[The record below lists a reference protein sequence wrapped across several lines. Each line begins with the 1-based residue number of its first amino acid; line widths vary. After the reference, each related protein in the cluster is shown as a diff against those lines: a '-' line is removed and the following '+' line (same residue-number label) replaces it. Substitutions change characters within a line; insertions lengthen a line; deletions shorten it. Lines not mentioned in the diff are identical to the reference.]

1 MQQVMAIWTARKEAI
16 PAARAHGWAL
26 FDEMADILKNDFFYS
41 MFP

>member
-1 MQQVMAIWTARKEAI
+1 MAMWMARKMAV
-16 PAARAHGWAL
+16 AVARAPCWGL